1 MAENNNVINFDFKV
15 NLKQLNDNVDQANKK
30 IHQLSKMAQE
40 MGAILDSS
48 AKSSSESVVKISSAY
63 KNVESAAIASIRKQT
78 EEINSLQK
86 TFDLL
91 SKYPTKTGQEVV
103 KMEERIV
110 QAIEASNVSL
120 DTQLKKLKE
129 LSVVVKNVTNS
140 TGSGIGLNPVKTP
153 SSVLTTE
160 AVWQAPPKVYEQV
173 RNINGQLV
181 DTANTIARKKQEALA
196 QQQVFDEHIVALRN
210 TQRIETDLLHQ
221 AQQEQ
226 ALLAQ
231 KKLQDMVATARAQ
244 QDIDNAALDAL
255 QRKLIGEQA
264 ALRAEEAAMRR
275 RTALQTQF
283 KDIQVRANANNTYH
297 NDIFNGVEPRIAAA
311 QFAKQVDTH
320 VLNTALHEDMQKL
333 LTDDTALSDAT
344 SKLTQLTQ
352 TYNAEISRLIANEH
366 AAQAAVKADEEARVK
381 AAAQLAHAR
390 ASELTSFS
398 NNLNAQSQA
407 LQHGIA
413 VQRAIRQQ
421 GHDNANV
428 NMLRWQ
434 EEERQLT
441 ERHQRSLA
449 LIQSRVT
456 SGRLTPARGL
466 ELSQS
471 FDERYRSRIMSATEA
486 MDAHMHSINNTVVA
500 SRNLFLRIAEIMG
513 IWQTMNFVRSGIVN
527 AISSIPTVGIEL
539 DAVRASL
546 TATTYSSAGAGS
558 VLKALGE
565 EAQRTGIA
573 ISTLRES
580 FAQFHAST
588 SLSGESL
595 STTMRM
601 FKNIDSTIT
610 SLHIN
615 ADKAKGIFNALA
627 QMFNKSKVQSEELVK
642 QLGNLLPGAFAAFAR
657 SNFKTPMQLSQE
669 MRKGLVFAHDTID
682 KFTAYYAEKFSTAFG
697 QASTGLNS
705 NIGRMQTS
713 FDNLG
718 QAIYETSNG
727 AMNSFV
733 KGVASINGYLLETVK
748 GTTGLSS
755 VLSIGLNIALSTLVV
770 YLGKTALA
778 LTLTQGRML
787 LTAGVARGM
796 GISVMQATIAMQ
808 SMTAAATAQAAG
820 LGLMRGA
827 WAFISSPTVILAGL
841 ASIAF
846 YMHGVTV
853 EVNSNIEAIAT
864 SIKHYKELN
873 RLEAEKKANGGK
885 VSEKTDFEVRLEN
898 SEEYKKQLGQ
908 LATAERQLADANSVT
923 GKLSSLF
930 DITQVGAQ
938 EATIARVNKLKQS
951 VLDAKEA
958 IALAEERI
966 HKDMTDEKEQ
976 VAVNQLELR
985 ETAEI
990 RISAAYNRSFTHDA
1004 NRQVRAA
1011 IEDYNQAHNADLGVI
1026 KQVLQTKLE
1035 IPKGSTEKQEKQLT
1049 DDYNALIAKYKQK
1062 QIEVIVTKENLA
1074 KNTLEQFNNKQGK
1087 TDTGFLAAI
1096 EKAGRTSIKGI
1107 ESDAQLALHTLER
1120 MQRTADMEL
1129 RDHQIGINGYYER
1142 RVQLADKIYEIETRA
1157 TARKREILQR
1167 EAEYG
1172 QAAQAPMNL
1181 PTDPNVKMSLKYDD
1195 IVNEASKK
1203 YGVRVGLI
1211 NGIIGAENPNRIPD
1225 LKNPDPKS
1233 TATGIMQLTK
1243 ATASTLGVKNV
1254 KDPYDNIMGGT
1265 KYLAQLLKTFGNEV
1279 DAAMAY
1285 NAGAAGFRAGNGS
1298 KAYAAT
1304 VFKSDKAAVNAMK
1317 GDNFNADKEQQIVD
1331 LDNQDTQSA
1340 LKRDDTKYE
1349 ARLKLDEL
1357 SLAYE
1362 KTRQQVD
1369 IGYRKAFDIMP
1380 VETAQMEAR
1389 LQSLEQV
1396 RTIQAEIN
1404 DLNAK
1409 DLTTLTQEQIVAR
1422 NTALEQNKN
1431 ALRQVE
1437 AQIDQAG
1444 AVAVLGESNKHI
1456 EEARNALQRTE
1467 GQINLDKQLGL
1478 HNELQS
1484 VLKIIEA
1491 RREYVRIAETQLAI
1505 EESITNKTDKQIED
1519 IKHTRDEINAVKY
1532 NGAGAA
1538 QAYANTAVPQSVQ
1551 AFNTRSVELASGQE
1565 AELNANKD
1573 AQSALGKQYE
1583 VGPLPQEKVSEILK
1597 QTEDLEKK
1605 KSDIVTRYNRMST
1618 ASHLEMFSGMA
1629 SMGADSMMMLEQSAA
1644 KAYGAQSSQARAA
1657 FVAYKML
1664 KMSEVIMETASLAMK
1679 LASSEAS
1686 IPLLGIALAPVG
1698 VAMAVGMGA
1707 VQLAAIAS
1715 APMPQAHAGLTD
1727 VPQDQTYLL
1736 KAGER
1741 VLAPEQNKD
1750 FKQMMKDVKGVQSQQ
1765 GNRSRSMQGNNTQ
1778 MQAATHVTVEPK
1790 IKILNLGYADSFAD
1804 FLSSSAGEQIVLN
1817 HMHNNGVH

>member
-1 MAENNNVINFDFKV
+1 MASNNNVINFEFKV
-15 NLKQLNDNVDQANKK
+15 SLKNLNDNVDQANKK

-91 SKYPTKTGQEVV
+91 SKYPTKTGDEVV

-110 QAIEASNVSL
+110 QAIGASNTSL

-140 TGSGIGLNPVKTP
+140 TGSGIGLNPAKAP

-160 AVWQAPPKVYEQV
+160 AVWQPAPKVYEQV

-181 DTANTIARKKQEALA
+181 DTANTVARKKQEALA

-210 TQRIETDLLHQ
+210 TQRIETDLLRQ

-231 KKLQDMVATARAQ
+231 KKLQDMIATARAQ

-275 RTALQTQF
+275 RAALQTQF

-390 ASELTSFS
+390 VSELTSFN
-398 NNLNAQSQA
+398 NNLNAQNQA

-449 LIQSRVT
+449 LIQSQVVK
-456 SGRLTPARGL
+456 GRMTPTRGL
-466 ELSQS
+466 ELSEA

-513 IWQTMNFVRSGIVN
+513 IWQTMNFIRSGIVN

-580 FAQFHAST
+580 FSQFNAST

-595 STTMRM
+595 ATTWRM
-601 FKNIDSTIT
+601 FQNINSTVT
-610 SLHIN
+610 SLHLN

-657 SNFKTPMQLSQE
+657 ANGKAPMQLSQE

-682 KFTAYYAEKFSTAFG
+682 KFTAYYAEKFSSAFG

-718 QAIYETSNG
+718 QAIYSTSNG

-733 KGVASINGYLLETVK
+733 KGVVKLNEYLLATVK
-748 GTTGLSS
+748 GTTVLSS
-755 VLSIGLNIALSTLVV
+755 ALTLALNLAIGVTVA
-770 YLGKTALA
+770 YLGKAAIAFATV
-778 LTLTQGRML
+778 QGRML
-787 LTAGVARGM
+787 LTATIARGL
-796 GISVMQATIAMQ
+796 GVSVMQATVAMQ
-808 SMTAAATAQAAG
+808 TMTASAMAQAGAMG
-820 LGLMRGA
+820 ALRGA
-827 WAFISSPTVILAGL
+827 MAFISSPMVIITGL
-841 ASIAF
+841 VAIASYF
-846 YMHGVTV
+846 HSLNE
-853 EVNSNIEAIAT
+853 EVKATNEAIA
-864 SIKHYKELN
+864 SSLEHYQKLVAM
-873 RLEAEKKANGGK
+873 RAEKKVNGGK
-885 VSEKTDFEVRLEN
+885 VSETTDFEIRLEN
-898 SEEYKKQLGQ
+898 SQDYKDQLELVQKAEENLVAFRQRYGEKGGVLQNPKLMADLKQ
-908 LATAERQLADANSVT
+908 
-923 GKLSSLF
+923 
-930 DITQVGAQ
+930 
-938 EATIARVNKLKQS
+938 KLK
-951 VLDAKEA
+951 DAREA
-958 IALAEERI
+958 LSLVMQEIRA
-966 HKDMTDEKEQ
+966 DMTDEREMTS
-976 VAVNQLELR
+976 VNQLELR
-985 ETAEI
+985 ETAAI
-990 RISAAYNRSFTHDA
+990 RISAEYNRSFTHDA
-1004 NRQVRAA
+1004 NKQVRAA
-1011 IEDYNQAHNADLGVI
+1011 IEQYNQSHNADIGVI
-1026 KQVLQTKLE
+1026 EQVLQTKLE
-1035 IPKGSTEKQEKQLT
+1035 IPEGSTQAQKDKLKQEHE
-1049 DDYNALIAKYKQK
+1049 ALIAEYKQK
-1062 QIEVIVTKENLA
+1062 QIEVIVTKENIA
-1074 KNTLEQFNNKQGK
+1074 KNTLEQFNNKQSK

-1107 ESDAQLALHTLER
+1107 ESDAQLAMHTLER

-1142 RVQLADKIYEIETRA
+1142 RVALADKIYEIETRV
-1157 TARKREILQR
+1157 TAKKREILQR

-1172 QAAQAPMNL
+1172 QATQASMNL

-1265 KYLAQLLKTFGNEV
+1265 KYLSQLLKTFGNEV

-1298 KAYAAT
+1298 KAYATT
-1304 VFKSDKAAVNAMK
+1304 VFKHDKAAVNVLQ
-1317 GDNFNADKEQQIVD
+1317 GDNFNADKEQQIAD

-1340 LKRDDTKYE
+1340 LKREDAKYE
-1349 ARLKLDEL
+1349 AQLKLNEQTI
-1357 SLAYE
+1357 AYG
-1362 KTRQQVD
+1362 KTLQQVD

-1389 LQSLEQV
+1389 LQALEQV
-1396 RTIQAEIN
+1396 RTIQAEIS

-1409 DLTTLTQEQIVAR
+1409 DLTTLTQEQIVTH

-1444 AVAVLGESNKHI
+1444 AVAVLGESNKSI

-1478 HNELQS
+1478 HSELQS

-1519 IKHTRDEINAVKY
+1519 IKRTRDEINAVKY

-1538 QAYANTAVPQSVQ
+1538 QAYANTALPQSTQV
-1551 AFNTRSVELASGQE
+1551 FNTRSVELAAGQE
-1565 AELNANKD
+1565 AELNATQD
-1573 AQSALGKQYE
+1573 AQNALGKQYE

-1618 ASHLEMFSGMA
+1618 ASHLDMYSSMA
-1629 SMGADSMMMLEQSAA
+1629 SMGADSMMMLQQSAA

-1679 LASSEAS
+1679 LASSQAS

-1698 VAMAVGMGA
+1698 VTMAVAMGA

-1750 FKQMMKDVKGVQSQQ
+1750 FKQMMRDVKGVQSQQ

-1778 MQAATHVTVEPK
+1778 MQAATYVTVEPK